1 MVNLYFYIS
10 NKHIKKFMKPY
21 VKVVVVSILISVIM
35 VIILKEFGF
44 DSSAVAI
51 ACGSAG
57 GISGA
62 LSATKGKE

>member
-1 MVNLYFYIS
+1 MNSYI
-10 NKHIKKFMKPY
+10 
-21 VKVVVVSILISVIM
+21 KVVIVSILVSVIM

-51 ACGSAG
+51 ACGAAG

-62 LSATKGKE
+62 IAAPKGKE